1 MNSHDESFRVS
12 GGGGGGR
19 GGGGRGGGGRG
30 GGGRAGNPAG
40 NGNSDGAEGVVHVG
54 LSETRRKERDLGE
67 WIREEM
73 ERRERK
79 RKREEQGEARRRRR
93 RRGGGA

>member
-12 GGGGGGR
+12 GG

-40 NGNSDGAEGVVHVG
+40 NGNSDGAEGVHVG
-54 LSETRRKERDLGE
+54 LSETRGKERDLGE